1 MVVIKK
7 RQDMCAASF
16 GNKLNFLITLLE
28 RVGWFILNYR
38 RDRRVLWNLFLNNL
52 TKAILFSKSPRF
64 LSCLSLDRISE
75 NIERSLISTSSCEM
89 IIILENR
96 NTLCFYRG
104 RGTKFKIFSTN
115 IENATKAWF
124 SKKGITLILD
134 RVHPLFHAIVFDE

>member
-38 RDRRVLWNLFLNNL
+38 RDRRVLFLNYLFLNNL

-75 NIERSLISTSSCEM
+75 NIERSLISTSSCDD
-89 IIILENR
+89 
-96 NTLCFYRG
+96 Y
-104 RGTKFKIFSTN
+104 
-115 IENATKAWF
+115 NA
-124 SKKGITLILD
+124 
-134 RVHPLFHAIVFDE
+134 